1 MRSLCTECC
10 CCCCWGWGLVAAKPA
25 LLEPLLKRLLPWSAE
40 SCGACP
46 ARCCHRLLRSGSLT
60 SVLLP
65 PTRSPRSSPAT
76 AGTELPGLLVPRAR
90 TPISCSLL
98 GPPPLLGPSKK
109 PAPGGSS
116 RWEAKVPGTLTTL
129 ELSETD
135 CIRARLCEGKGVAR
149 TRVWLSNMEEAAGV
163 CTRLS
168 GGEGVVGGMCGMTR
182 CDGIGALGASMLSVA
197 AWPCTPTGR
206 CCCCCRCCTRRSTF
220 TFLPVAI
227 STATNKPRSPI
238 LATYFSSCL
247 LRMGL
252 AEVPPLLPLPLTGS
266 RANMMFSGFM
276 SLWMSMGCRLCKYCI
291 ASATST
297 NHCTASARL

>member
-168 GGEGVVGGMCGMTR
+168 GGEGEPWAPPCSLLLHGHARPPDAAAAAAAAVP
-182 CDGIGALGASMLSVA
+182 GAPPSLFCPWPYPQPEHQKRRGHMGA
-197 AWPCTPTGR
+197 
-206 CCCCCRCCTRRSTF
+206 
-220 TFLPVAI
+220 
-227 STATNKPRSPI
+227 
-238 LATYFSSCL
+238 
-247 LRMGL
+247 
-252 AEVPPLLPLPLTGS
+252 
-266 RANMMFSGFM
+266 
-276 SLWMSMGCRLCKYCI
+276 
-291 ASATST
+291 
-297 NHCTASARL
+297 